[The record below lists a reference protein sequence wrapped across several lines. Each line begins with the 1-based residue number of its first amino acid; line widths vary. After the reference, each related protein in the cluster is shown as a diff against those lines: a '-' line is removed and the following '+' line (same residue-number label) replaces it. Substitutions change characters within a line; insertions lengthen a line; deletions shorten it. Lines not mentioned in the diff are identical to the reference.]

1 MSKTTFYLWFI
12 IIVLPCAV
20 VADELYFP
28 NTEAEIVE
36 ALGHEIKKTITTPNG
51 IKYVAEKGRVYKI
64 INGKRYTLRGI
75 QVVEAIEI
83 LPKAGAL
90 INFDFDSAKINAE
103 SFPLL
108 GEFGK
113 ALKNGLP
120 DAVILISGHTDSKGS
135 FEYNQNLSELRAE
148 AVVAY
153 LKNYHGIKPKR
164 LLKKGFGETQPIAEN
179 NTEEN
184 RFKNRRVEFV
194 RIK

>member
-1 MSKTTFYLWFI
+1 MRKTIYFVWLI
-12 IIVLPCAV
+12 MIVLPCAV
-20 VADELYFP
+20 APDELYFP

-36 ALGHEIKKTITTPNG
+36 ALGHENAKTITTPSG

-75 QVVEAIEI
+75 QVVEAMEI

-90 INFDFDSAKINAE
+90 INFDFDSANISAD

-108 GEFGK
+108 NEFGK

-153 LKNYHGIKPKR
+153 LKGYHGIEPKR

-194 RIK
+194 RVK